1 MKYSVIIPVYN
12 CVRYLEDCVNSVF
25 SQKTDSDYEII
36 LVDDGSTD
44 GSSLLCDRLRQ
55 MHPCVRV
62 IHQVNQGVS
71 AARNT
76 GICAAEGAYLLFLD
90 ADDLWKE
97 GLLQHMDIATKYHPD
112 VVQFGFCTFYED
124 GRTAEYFPPPA
135 VGGETGR
142 AYISRILS
150 QGHMLVGSSCINAHR
165 KDMLQQHKLL
175 FPVGV
180 AYGEDLLFRVRE
192 MGKAQ
197 SICSIQEPLYLYR
210 RNTESATRNMSAKKM
225 QDIIEVVAEFYHQF
239 PQPVIA
245 DYYCM
250 SLVSIA
256 ELSRKEARS
265 LLPLMAQNSG
275 ILSGVQGAKPRITRA
290 FFRLFGVY
298 TGAKIIKK
306 LIQIKNR

>member
-12 CVRYLEDCVNSVF
+12 CVRYLEACVDSVF
-25 SQKTDSDYEII
+25 KQNTDSEYEII

-44 GSSLLCDRLRQ
+44 GSSLLCDRLAET
-55 MHPCVRV
+55 HECIRV
-62 IHQVNQGVS
+62 IHQANQGVS

-76 GICAAEGAYLLFLD
+76 GIRAAEGTYMLFLD

-97 GLLQHMDIATKYHPD
+97 DLLHHMDIATKDQPD

-124 GRTAEYFPPPA
+124 GHTVEYFPPLA
-135 VGGETGR
+135 VEGETGR
-142 AYISRILS
+142 DYISRILS

-165 KDMLQQHKLL
+165 RDLLLQNEIL
-175 FPVGV
+175 FPVGI

-192 MGKAQ
+192 MGKVQ
-197 SICSIQEPLYLYR
+197 SICSVHEVLYLYR
-210 RNTESATRNMSAKKM
+210 RNTESATRNMSVKKM
-225 QDIIEVVAEFYHQF
+225 QDVIEVVAEFYQQF
-239 PQPVIA
+239 PQPAIA

-256 ELSRKEARS
+256 ELNRKDAHS
-265 LLPLMAQNSG
+265 LLPLLARNSS
-275 ILSGVQGAKPRITRA
+275 ILSNVKSAKSRITRA
-290 FFRLFGVY
+290 FFSLFGVY
-298 TGAKIIKK
+298 TGARIIRA